1 MIVTYL
7 RFAKR
12 VNLILSVLITNIAII
27 NRVGGNV
34 KGGGYVY
41 VTDCGDGFAGACLP
55 LNSSSGARE
64 DDAATAGL

>member
-27 NRVGGNV
+27 NRVEETLRGRV
-34 KGGGYVY
+34 RL
-41 VTDCGDGFAGACLP
+41 CHRLW
-55 LNSSSGARE
+55 
-64 DDAATAGL
+64 

>member
-12 VNLILSVLITNIAII
+12 VKSYFKKYSYANIAII

-34 KGGGYVY
+34 KEESFY
-41 VTDCGDGFAGACLP
+41 VTRLW
-55 LNSSSGARE
+55 
-64 DDAATAGL
+64 

>member
-55 LNSSSGARE
+55 LNSSSGAHE
-64 DDAATAGL
+64 DAATAGL